1 MNSITTQNIAQAA
14 AWLEAGKLVAIP
26 TETVYGL
33 GADAINPN
41 AVAQIY
47 AAKHRPANHPLIVH
61 LAKHAALM
69 HWACRVPQWA
79 EILIEAFWPGPLTLV
94 LQRAEDV
101 PLSVTGGQNTIALR
115 SPAHPT
121 AQALLQLF
129 RNGQGGIAAPSA
141 NQFGRISATTAAHVR
156 EEFPIG
162 YYPTVYLLEGEPI
175 TIGIEST
182 ILDLSRLDQG
192 VGPVLLRPGS
202 ISAEA
207 IAEVIGVLPQA
218 PDVQAPRSPGSL
230 AAHYAPRTP
239 LQLVSKEQLTT
250 YTASI
255 QQKIALI
262 CTDPVDVYP
271 FASHIE
277 IAPHTPQAYANCL
290 YATLRRLDNQGF
302 DLILVEQPGYTAEW
316 NAINDRL
323 QRAAFT
329 FKQ

>member
-33 GADAINPN
+33 GADAMNPN

-61 LAKHAALM
+61 LAQHARLRD
-69 HWACRVPQWA
+69 WACRVPQSA
-79 EILIEAFWPGPLTLV
+79 EMLIEAFWPGPLTLV
-94 LQRAEDV
+94 LERAQAV
-101 PLSVTGGQNTIALR
+101 PMSVTGGQNTIALR
-115 SPAHPT
+115 SPAHPS
-121 AQALLQLF
+121 AQALLQVF

-141 NQFGRISATTAAHVR
+141 NQFGRVSATTAAHVR
-156 EEFPIG
+156 EEFPLG
-162 YYPTVYLLEGEPI
+162 YHPTVYLLEGEPI
-175 TIGIEST
+175 TLGIEST
-182 ILDLSRLDQG
+182 ILDLSRLEQG
-192 VGPVLLRPGS
+192 IGPVLLRPGS
-202 ISAEA
+202 ITAEA

-218 PDVQAPRSPGSL
+218 ADAQAPRSPGAL

-250 YTASI
+250 YLAVA

-262 CTDPVDVYP
+262 CTGPVATFP
-271 FASHIE
+271 FAAHIE
-277 IAPHTPQAYANCL
+277 IAPATPEAYANSL
-290 YATLRRLDNQGF
+290 YATLRRLDKQGF
-302 DLILVEQPGYTAEW
+302 DLILVEQPGTTSAW
-316 NAINDRL
+316 DAINDRL
-323 QRAAFT
+323 QRAAFR